1 MNLWNLWTDRNLWTD
16 MNLWNLTLGETEQ
29 VRLKKY
35 RLNSSGCL
43 NVKKIDDDKCWYG
56 YRKTGTPILLW
67 WGCKLV

>member
-43 NVKKIDDDKCWYG
+43 NVKKLMMTNVGKDIE
-56 YRKTGTPILLW
+56 
-67 WGCKLV
+67 KLELPYFYSGDVS

>member
-1 MNLWNLWTDRNLWTD
+1 

-43 NVKKIDDDKCWYG
+43 NVKKLMMTNVGKDIE
-56 YRKTGTPILLW
+56 
-67 WGCKLV
+67 KLEFPYFYSGDVS